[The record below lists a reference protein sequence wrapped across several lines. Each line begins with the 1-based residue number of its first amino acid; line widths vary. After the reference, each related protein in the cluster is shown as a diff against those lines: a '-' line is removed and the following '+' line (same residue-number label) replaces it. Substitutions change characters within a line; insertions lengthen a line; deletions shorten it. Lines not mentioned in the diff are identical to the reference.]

1 MNALLRLILATM
13 ILVVGTNNS
22 LYAKSKKDM
31 PACEVE
37 VANIGERGQ
46 LVLRVWCFA
55 KKASDIKD
63 SEYLEGAIRQVLFQG
78 IQDSGRM
85 KGRGPIVKDGYA
97 NHEDYFN
104 DFFAQSKYKNFVK
117 ISAGGYVNSGNLI
130 KIGKLYKVGKIVI
143 VNLDELRSSLE
154 TDKIIKSLSD
164 GF

>member
-31 PACEVE
+31 PSCEVE

-55 KKASDIKD
+55 KKATDIKD
-63 SEYLEGAIRQVLFQG
+63 DEYLEGAIRQVLFQG
-78 IQDSGRM
+78 IPDTGRM
-85 KGRGPIVKDGYA
+85 KGHSSLVKDGYA
-97 NHEDYFN
+97 NHADYFN
-104 DFFAQSKYKNFVK
+104 DFFAQSKYKNYAR
-117 ISAGGYVNSGNLI
+117 ISAGGYVNTGNLV
-130 KIGKLYKVGKIVI
+130 KIGKLYKVGKIVV
-143 VNLDELRSSLE
+143 VNLDKLRASLE
-154 TDKIIKSLSD
+154 ADNIIKSLSD